1 MKIYSNKNFEY
12 VIKKAKDKGYDKGYE
27 EGYLKGNKEATKAWE
42 KEFELKKE
50 EDKKVFYQ
58 LKEAIENISNANN
71 KTRLA
76 KARQENVEDT
86 VKIALKIINE
96 YLEV

>member
-1 MKIYSNKNFEY
+1 MKIFKNKQFEE
-12 VIKKAKDKGYDKGYE
+12 IIENEKNKSYDKGYE

-50 EDKKVFYQ
+50 EDKKIFID
-58 LKEAIENISNANN
+58 LKEKIENISNANM

-76 KARQENVEDT
+76 KQRQENVEDT
-86 VKIALKIINE
+86 VKIALKIIND